1 MKTYFLGKY
10 ANGSSG
16 IEDDALWYAFEKHA
30 GQTDKAGEAYIDHVM
45 RVADLVNRNPALR
58 AIAYLHDV
66 VEDTDA
72 TIAEIRDRFGYSISD
87 AVDKLTRR
95 ENESYEDYIE
105 RLSASHDARIVK
117 IADLVDNMNLSR
129 LAVLSM
135 KDVKRQR
142 KYANALCALMEK
154 ECAE

>member
-1 MKTYFLGKY
+1 MKTYFIGKY
-10 ANGSSG
+10 ASKCSE
-16 IEDDALWYAFEKHA
+16 IEDKALWYAFVKHA
-30 GQTDKAGEAYIDHVM
+30 GQINKAGEAYINHVM
-45 RVADLVNRNPALR
+45 RVADLVNRNPTLR

-72 TIAEIRDRFGYSISD
+72 TISEIRDLFGYSISD

-105 RLSASHDARIVK
+105 RLSTSNDARMVK
-117 IADLVDNMNLSR
+117 IADLIDNMNLSM
-129 LAVLSM
+129 LPLLTM
-135 KDVKRQR
+135 KDAELQR
-142 KYANALCALMEK
+142 KYANALCVLMEK